1 MTEIRIPVKWKNRL
15 MRLTRYLII
24 VFTMWTIWLTREYIV
39 GVFYANT
46 ITVFQGIIMLFT
58 IIYEEHTDSVVNALE
73 IELNRIKNK

>member
-1 MTEIRIPVKWKNRL
+1 
-15 MRLTRYLII
+15 
-24 VFTMWTIWLTREYIV
+24 MWTIWLTREYIV

-58 IIYEEHTDSVVNALE
+58 IIYEEHTDSIVNALE

>member
-1 MTEIRIPVKWKNRL
+1 
-15 MRLTRYLII
+15 MRWTRYLII

-58 IIYEEHTDSVVNALE
+58 IIYEEHTDSIVNALE

>member
-15 MRLTRYLII
+15 MRWTRYLII

-58 IIYEEHTDSVVNALE
+58 IIYEEHTDSIVNALE